1 MISQNSWS
9 TKLGSKDIG
18 FRKSEFVTKTQFL
31 KIKKYKISRST
42 SKRKNYKMQNN
53 AKLQGL
59 MREKMTDI
67 DFFYFLP

>member
-1 MISQNSWS
+1 MISQNSQS
-9 TKLGSKDIG
+9 TTLGSKDG

-42 SKRKNYKMQNN
+42 PKRKNYKMQNN

>member
-1 MISQNSWS
+1 MISQNSQS
-9 TKLGSKDIG
+9 TTLGSKDIG

-42 SKRKNYKMQNN
+42 LKRKNYKMQNN